1 MGDWL
6 DLHAVCVNEWMS
18 RKCLENGLSYNVY
31 VHYTPLEATQMLWS
45 RRIINPSLQICV
57 QFPRATGR
65 FPWDSAPAE
74 RLKTA
79 DQEQGWRQEFSD
91 RGG

>member
-31 VHYTPLEATQMLWS
+31 FHYNLTFQ
-45 RRIINPSLQICV
+45 IGPSCCNRNSSYRHL
-57 QFPRATGR
+57 
-65 FPWDSAPAE
+65 
-74 RLKTA
+74 LL
-79 DQEQGWRQEFSD
+79 
-91 RGG
+91 